1 MLPVVASR
9 QNLDAYLYAYLRA
22 LELSCAW
29 TMIVPQLP
37 FKVALGRVIGYLG
50 LGLENLE
57 RRRAHMYS
65 AGSKPS
71 APKGYAAWI
80 DEQVLLTE
88 GGPIAAALVACFS
101 DLVSSMNRYIAT
113 RAHGDEPSL
122 LLVQGLVLDLERAI
136 TVLRPFTDGSAPIV
150 SIDASRDGELARAE
164 YDGTEPL
171 PKLPSRPARP
181 AGCIHDPSIARLPSR
196 SLEESMK
203 PEGLIAFF
211 KHMYME
217 VEIAAIE
224 VCSRNVIDHR
234 SMPLAFKVDMTRQ
247 IWDEARHAELAVA
260 LVKHYGEDM
269 DTDHMRYS
277 GMVWDRHALGV
288 DLAERLAIEQCIQE
302 GSSCD
307 RAAAM
312 TPMLRKFGHPEA
324 ADAFDWIN
332 SDEVQ
337 HAAIG
342 NRWLMWLCDN
352 SRERYEAVLDATN
365 EKIRFPLPRPNPQM
379 RAHAGFPSWYVER
392 LVREFA
398 ANLAAAP
405 REA

>member
-1 MLPVVASR
+1 MLPVISSR
-9 QNLDAYLYAYLRA
+9 KNLDAYLYSYLRT

-29 TMIVPQLP
+29 TMVVPELP

-50 LGLENLE
+50 VSLESIE
-57 RRRAHMYS
+57 RRRGHMYS
-65 AGSKPS
+65 AGSKAS
-71 APKGYAAWI
+71 APQHYAAWI
-80 DEQVLLTE
+80 DEQVQLTDR
-88 GGPIAAALVACFS
+88 GPIAAALVACFS
-101 DLVSSMNRYIAT
+101 DLVTSMNQYIGT
-113 RAHGDEPSL
+113 RAHGDEPTL
-122 LLVQGLVLDLERAI
+122 LLVQSLVIDLERAI
-136 TVLRPFTDGSAPIV
+136 KVLQPFADGSATVV
-150 SIDASRDGELARAE
+150 SIDGARDGDVARAE
-164 YDGTEPL
+164 YNGTEPL
-171 PKLPSRPARP
+171 PQLPPRPARP
-181 AGCIHDPSIARLPSR
+181 AGSIHDPSIAKLPSR

-224 VCSRNVIDHR
+224 VCSRNIIDHR
-234 SMPLAFKVDMTRQ
+234 DMPLAFKVDMTKQ

-269 DTDHMRYS
+269 DYDHMRYS

-352 SRERYEAVLDATN
+352 SRERYEAVLAVTN
-365 EKIRFPLPRPNPQM
+365 EKIKFPLPRPNRVM
-379 RAHAGFPSWYVER
+379 RTHAGFPSWYVDGLEK
-392 LVREFA
+392 EFQA
-398 ANLAAAP
+398 TLNP
-405 REA
+405 RREA